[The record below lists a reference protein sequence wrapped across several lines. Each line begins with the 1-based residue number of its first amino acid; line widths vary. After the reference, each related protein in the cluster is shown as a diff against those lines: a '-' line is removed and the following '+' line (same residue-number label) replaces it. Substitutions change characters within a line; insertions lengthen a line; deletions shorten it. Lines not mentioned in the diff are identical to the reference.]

1 MGKATLVSQELE
13 GESKLISDGARLIKF
28 LDESGFHVVA
38 ALWLYLSESDE
49 WRLIIASPSEI
60 VKGPR
65 QAYIDIQSVLS
76 NTSPPIEIPLQDI
89 SVVSP
94 SDRLIQSL
102 KGLISTGTG
111 IASLRIKNSVLN
123 NQFIEDAYIYRML
136 G

>member
-13 GESKLISDGARLIKF
+13 GESKLISDGARLIES
-28 LDESGFHVVA
+28 LDKSGFHVVA
-38 ALWLYLSESDE
+38 AFWLYLSESDE

-94 SDRLIQSL
+94 SDRLIQPL
-102 KGLISTGTG
+102 KQISTGSG
-111 IASLRIKNSVLN
+111 IAGLRIKNSVFD
-123 NQFIEDAYIYRML
+123 NQFIEDAYVYRIQL
-136 G
+136 E

>member
-13 GESKLISDGARLIKF
+13 GESKLISDGARLIES
-28 LDESGFHVVA
+28 LDKSGFQVVA

-65 QAYIDIQSVLS
+65 QAYIDIQSVLN
-76 NTSPPIEIPLQDI
+76 NTSPPIKIPLQDI

-102 KGLISTGTG
+102 TGCISTGSEIG
-111 IASLRIKNSVLN
+111 GLRIQNSVFN
-123 NQFIEDAYIYRML
+123 NQFIEDAYIYRI
-136 G
+136 